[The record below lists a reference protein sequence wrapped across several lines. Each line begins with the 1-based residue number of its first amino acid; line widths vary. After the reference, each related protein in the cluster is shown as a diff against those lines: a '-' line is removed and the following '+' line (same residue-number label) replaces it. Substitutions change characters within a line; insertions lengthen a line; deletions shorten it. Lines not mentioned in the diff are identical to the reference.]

1 VHLMA
6 AEVIKALKNLE
17 LARQQFNMA
26 DKDHIDAA
34 CSCSTVLGWRCLSAP
49 KGGGRLPLIEDIE
62 RGLVACKVH
71 DEDVRWMAEIV
82 QREIRKASRERTD
95 KIVADMYRKLKK
107 EGKI

>member
-1 VHLMA
+1 
-6 AEVIKALKNLE
+6 
-17 LARQQFNMA
+17 
-26 DKDHIDAA
+26 
-34 CSCSTVLGWRCLSAP
+34 
-49 KGGGRLPLIEDIE
+49 LPLIEDIE

-71 DEDVRWMAEIV
+71 DEDVRWMAEVV